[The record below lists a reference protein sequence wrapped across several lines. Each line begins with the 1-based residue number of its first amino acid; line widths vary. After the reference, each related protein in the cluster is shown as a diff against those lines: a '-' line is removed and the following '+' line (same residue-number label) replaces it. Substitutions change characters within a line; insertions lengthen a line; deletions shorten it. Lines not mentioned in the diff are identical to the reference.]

1 MQPHSHVRR
10 SDLNQEK
17 RKEKSYKEK
26 EKTPLERKRWCAAAH
41 LSYLHHRTGK
51 GGGPSI
57 DEIYKDRKEKSNENE
72 MKGISKKERGRGE
85 IRIIIKKTEGKE
97 RSDRRLQGKERLRS
111 CGVFLSSLLPFPVC
125 CVT

>member
-1 MQPHSHVRR
+1 VRR

-51 GGGPSI
+51 GGGGRPSI